1 MIQAYKTA
9 SKQAIENAVIGKDED
24 RKNIIIRFSH
34 ENLHLA
40 MNVIKTSNCQIIE
53 KSLKANCQ
61 IQLSIPV
68 SNSELIEKLSAIK
81 NIKIDK

>member
-1 MIQAYKTA
+1 
-9 SKQAIENAVIGKDED
+9 
-24 RKNIIIRFSH
+24 
-34 ENLHLA
+34 

-68 SNSELIEKLSAIK
+68 SNLELIEKLNTIK